1 MEMEQ
6 QISSGLVQK
15 KEESSEV
22 AEEGGENELQTE
34 TEKKLNGFQVLMV
47 IISLTFYE
55 LLSNFNG

>member
-22 AEEGGENELQTE
+22 AEEGREIRATAFLRSSAYRTNRPQILESSKT
-34 TEKKLNGFQVLMV
+34 T
-47 IISLTFYE
+47 
-55 LLSNFNG
+55 LLYSNR